1 MQPKAVFMNDSF
13 HDQRS
18 IRNSSVGDRV
28 TSFLNLRTSLALS
41 SAACVITGYL
51 AFTRPSG
58 EPYGVLDAAFILSLG
73 AFLLSTVRLILQLA
87 RTSLNSGIR
96 NIHRM
101 SEDDPRLSRIDSTPR
116 NQGRGQGG
124 SRDHPLDR

>member
-18 IRNSSVGDRV
+18 IRNSSIGDRV
-28 TSFLNLRTSLALS
+28 TNFLNLRTSLAIS

-73 AFLLSTVRLILQLA
+73 AFLLSTVRLLLQLA

-116 NQGRGQGG
+116 NPRRGREEA
-124 SRDHPLDR
+124 RENDFDR